1 MKKSKIIIL
10 LLLRC
15 LLFIFSFISLSLLF
29 NKSLSQIGKWWSVV
43 CSICNLITLYVL
55 YKLTRADHITYR
67 QLINYQRKES
77 NFKRILLGIFVVIV
91 LGMGGMFL
99 AGYITYGE
107 FPYLAKDLVAPIP
120 VWLAVINIAI
130 LPLST
135 TLAEDGLY
143 LGVGVNQLTNKWTG
157 LFIPA
162 ILYALQHSFIPLY
175 FDTTYM
181 LYRFL
186 SFLPLTILI
195 CLWYQ
200 KKHNPVPIM
209 AGHFVINMAT
219 AVQILIMSSSPDI
232 YYSLTIIF

>member
-29 NKSLSQIGKWWSVV
+29 DKSLSQVGKWWSIV
-43 CSICNLITLYVL
+43 CSICNLITLFVL
-55 YKLTRADHITYR
+55 YKFTKVHNMTYR
-67 QLINYQRKES
+67 QLINYQSKQS
-77 NFKRILLGIFVVIV
+77 SIKLIMLGIFVVVV

-107 FPYLAKDLVAPIP
+107 FPYLAKALVAPIP

-143 LGVGVNQLTNKWTG
+143 LGLGVNQLTNKWTG
-157 LFIPA
+157 LLIPA

-175 FDTTYM
+175 FDLTYM

-200 KKHNPVPIM
+200 KKHNPVPII

-232 YYSLTIIF
+232 YYSLAIIF